1 MSQLNKIIEEDP
13 MSNSYENNK
22 MVVVAGYAE
31 IARSLIA
38 DGVETPKDAVNRIK
52 ERFAG
57 DKIFFDIFPTI
68 FNIEICKH
76 KMKR

>member
-38 DGVETPKDAVNRIK
+38 DGVETPKDAVNSIK

-68 FNIEICKH
+68 FNIEFCKH